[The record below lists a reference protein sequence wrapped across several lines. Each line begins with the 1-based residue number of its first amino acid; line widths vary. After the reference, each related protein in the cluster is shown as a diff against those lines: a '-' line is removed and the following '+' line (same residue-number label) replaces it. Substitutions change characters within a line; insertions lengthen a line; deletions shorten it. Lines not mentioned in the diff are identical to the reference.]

1 VHSVSQGCRAGA
13 GRRFLKGKEEKMT
26 KADIVSSIADT
37 TGLTKKE
44 VATVVNQFFAEVKKA
59 LAGGEHIEVR
69 GFGTFKVV
77 KRNQRKA
84 RNPHTG
90 EAVIVPKRLV
100 PVFKP
105 SRAVKEEVAR

>member
-1 VHSVSQGCRAGA
+1 MAVVGG
-13 GRRFLKGKEEKMT
+13 LKMT
-26 KADIVSSIADT
+26 KADIVSSIAES

-44 VATVVNQFFAEVKKA
+44 VATVVNNFFAEVKKA
-59 LAGGEHIEVR
+59 LAAKEHIEIR

-77 KRNQRKA
+77 SRNQRKA

-90 EAVIVPKRLV
+90 EAVVVPKRLV

-105 SRAVKEEVAR
+105 SRAIKEEVAR

>member
-1 VHSVSQGCRAGA
+1 
-13 GRRFLKGKEEKMT
+13 MT
-26 KADIVSSIADT
+26 KAEIVSNIAES

-44 VATVVNQFFAEVKKA
+44 VATVVNNFFAEVKKA
-59 LAGGEHIEVR
+59 LAAKEHIEIR

-77 KRNQRKA
+77 SRNQRKA

-90 EAVIVPKRLV
+90 EAVVVPKRLV

-105 SRAVKEEVAR
+105 SRAIKEEVAR

>member
-1 VHSVSQGCRAGA
+1 
-13 GRRFLKGKEEKMT
+13 MT
-26 KADIVSSIADT
+26 KADIVSNIADS

-44 VATVVNQFFAEVKKA
+44 VATVVNQFFAQVKKA
-59 LAGGEHIEVR
+59 LSDGEHIEVR

-90 EAVIVPKRLV
+90 DAVIVPQRKV

>member
-1 VHSVSQGCRAGA
+1 MPAEFQARLRGSHNWKQGQG
-13 GRRFLKGKEEKMT
+13 GKMT
-26 KADIVSSIADT
+26 KADIVTSIAET

-44 VATVVNQFFAEVKKA
+44 VATVVNQFFTEVKKA
-59 LAGGEHIEVR
+59 LAHGEHIEVR

-90 EAVIVPKRLV
+90 SAVIVPQRMV

-105 SRAVKEEVAR
+105 SRAVKEEVAK

>member
-1 VHSVSQGCRAGA
+1 
-13 GRRFLKGKEEKMT
+13 MT
-26 KADIVSSIADT
+26 KADIVSNIADS

-44 VATVVNQFFAEVKKA
+44 VATVVNQFFAQVKKA
-59 LAGGEHIEVR
+59 LSDGEHIEVR

-90 EAVIVPKRLV
+90 AAVIVPQRKV